1 VSSILRSE
9 YRPVWIFALVVLL
22 IELAAH
28 VLPLYRF
35 EKSEAALIESTRNKI
50 LSGNNA
56 YRVLIFGDSR
66 SMSLNPRF
74 GTESYQDTYN
84 FSLPA
89 MGPRY
94 YRRYLEN
101 YIEAGNKKPEAIL
114 FAGSPLLL
122 MAGKGQALIDPALSE
137 YAQPDMTLL
146 EYLYR
151 RGPERIARIGDEMR
165 RSPRSH
171 AYEELDWAFFSGR
184 YSRIFSPLDVW
195 SEYRGPERL
204 FLLSA
209 TLPMQ
214 LRSYRHREAL
224 LNALDPVNYRFQDNQ
239 HAGDACSC
247 ELIHT
252 PACLPPPSFYQDNSL
267 VEKARQDRN
276 GMYNI
281 TDRIAPSQ
289 IEMLVARK
297 DELTEHF
304 RSQSQ
309 SVPNVDYVVVEEF
322 LRYLDDQNIRY
333 FYLMMPFPE
342 YFEDSPYIRTFEE
355 SFAPLLAKYPH
366 AQRLRFKTEFLP
378 VRYMPD
384 HVHMNCEGA
393 SLINAELTGT
403 VLPELYRQLNTQ
415 QNR

>member
-1 VSSILRSE
+1 MSSILRSE
-9 YRPVWIFALVVLL
+9 YRPVWIFVLVVLL

-50 LSGNNA
+50 LSGNNS

-74 GTESYQDTYN
+74 GTESYKDAYN

-94 YRRYLEN
+94 YRRYLEK
-101 YIEAGNKKPEAIL
+101 YVEAGNKKPEAIL

-122 MAGKGQALIDPALSE
+122 MAGKGKPMIDPTLTG
-137 YAQPDMTLL
+137 YASPDISLFD
-146 EYLYR
+146 YLVR
-151 RGPERIARIGDEMR
+151 RGPSRVVNISKEMR
-165 RSPRSH
+165 SPKTAR
-171 AYEELDWAFFSGR
+171 AYDELNWDFFSGR

-195 SEYRGPERL
+195 REYRGPERL
-204 FLLSA
+204 FLFST

-214 LRSYRHREAL
+214 LRSYRHREAI

-252 PACLPPPSFYQDNSL
+252 QACLPPPSFYQDNSL
-267 VEKARQDRN
+267 VEKAREAHN

-289 IEMLVARK
+289 IEMLVAREA
-297 DELTEHF
+297 ELTERF
-304 RSQSQ
+304 SNQSR
-309 SVPNVDYVVVEEF
+309 SVPTVDYAVVEDF
-322 LRYLDDQNIRY
+322 LRYLDDQEIRY

-342 YFEDSPYIRTFEE
+342 YFKDSPYIRTFDE
-355 SFAPLLAKYPH
+355 SFTALLRKYPN

-378 VRYMPD
+378 LKYMPD

-393 SLINAELTGT
+393 SLINAELTSI
-403 VLPELYRQLNTQ
+403 VLPELYRQLDADKKQ
-415 QNR
+415 

>member
-1 VSSILRSE
+1 MSSILRSE
-9 YRPVWIFALVVLL
+9 YRPVWFFALVVLL

-35 EKSEAALIESTRNKI
+35 EKAEAALIESTRIKI
-50 LSGNNA
+50 SSGNNA

-74 GTESYQDTYN
+74 GTEAYKDTYN

-94 YRRYLEN
+94 YRRYLEK
-101 YIEAGNKKPEAIL
+101 YIEAGNRKPEAIL

-122 MAGKGQALIDPALSE
+122 MAGKGQALIDPALVE

-151 RGPERIARIGDEMR
+151 RGPERITHMSDEMR
-165 RSPRSH
+165 RSPRSNT
-171 AYEELDWAFFSGR
+171 YEELDWTFFSGR
-184 YSRIFSPLDVW
+184 YTRIFSPLDVW
-195 SEYRGPERL
+195 REYRGPERL
-204 FLLSA
+204 FLISA

-214 LRSYRHREAL
+214 LRSYRHREAI

-239 HAGDACSC
+239 HAGDSCSC

-252 PACLPPPSFYQDNSL
+252 PACLPPPSHYQDNSL
-267 VEKARQDRN
+267 VEEAREKRN

-281 TDRIAPSQ
+281 TDRIPPPQLA
-289 IEMLVARK
+289 MLAARET
-297 DELTEHF
+297 ELKERF
-304 RSQSQ
+304 SFQSK
-309 SVPNVDYVVVEEF
+309 SVPTADYVVVEEF
-322 LRYLDDQNIRY
+322 LRYLEDQNIRY
-333 FYLMMPFPE
+333 YYLMMPFPD
-342 YFEDSPYIRTFEE
+342 YFEGSPYIQSFEE
-355 SFAPLLAKYPH
+355 SFTALLQKYPH

-393 SLINAELTGT
+393 SLINAEFTGI
-403 VLPELYRQLNTQ
+403 VLPELYKQLNAQ
-415 QNR
+415 RNL